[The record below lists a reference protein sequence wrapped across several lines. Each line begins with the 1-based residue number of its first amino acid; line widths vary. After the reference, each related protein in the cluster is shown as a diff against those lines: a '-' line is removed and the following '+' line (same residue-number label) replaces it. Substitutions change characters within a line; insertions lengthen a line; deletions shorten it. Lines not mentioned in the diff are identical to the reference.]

1 LLSGKLEKL
10 YDKKK
15 YKNLFDIGV
24 LSVNSANEISQG
36 LSILFKDQAKV
47 HCETADNMV
56 ILKAEQRVEFRKAI
70 IEKVKTAKW
79 TVQ

>member
-1 LLSGKLEKL
+1 M
-10 YDKKK
+10 
-15 YKNLFDIGV
+15 
-24 LSVNSANEISQG
+24 
-36 LSILFKDQAKV
+36 FKDQAKV

-56 ILKAEQRVEFRKAI
+56 ILKPEQRVEFRKAI